1 MIEFSG
7 IITSKC
13 PLCSFSLATTILFYH
28 WESRAGATMKPKIA
42 SVNLGWTERERPP
55 KRPTMTGKRP
65 TMTMNRAWTKRETL
79 GNPGLECMVFSCY
92 GPKIASV
99 NRAWTERERP
109 PKRPTMTGKRPTMT
123 VNRAWNPRNHFSVWK
138 FICYFLRGTATN
150 WLCICSGMSV
160 LVRAMIWRWLKKI
173 GFMGV
178 SNHASNNLDR
188 VWIKFSIGFR

>member
-1 MIEFSG
+1 VAGPNLKDDGHGWVHVQHAVSRVTNHRHKPIYIDLDMIEISG

-65 TMTMNRAWTKRETL
+65 TMT
-79 GNPGLECMVFSCY
+79 
-92 GPKIASV
+92 
-99 NRAWTERERP
+99 
-109 PKRPTMTGKRPTMT
+109 

-150 WLCICSGMSV
+150 WLCICSGMSA
-160 LVRAMIWRWLKKI
+160 LVA
-173 GFMGV
+173 V
-178 SNHASNNLDR
+178 HCNLERPIRGYDL
-188 VWIKFSIGFR
+188 